1 MFGNRFPY
9 TFMLLFAGGAMVS
22 IKDVAKEAGV
32 AISTVSKVLNNYP
45 NVSEATRQKVNEVVD
60 RLGFVPNAVAAT
72 LSSKKTGR
80 VALLVK
86 LNLDTSAS
94 DEINMEYI
102 SGAIHKAK
110 ELQMDVITVFHSM
123 IEDMT
128 VDEVTSYF
136 ESQGIRGIIIYGITT
151 KDKVLHK
158 LIDKGHFK
166 IVVIDA
172 PMVNESTS
180 CSGVDHAKA
189 QYDIAKKTIE
199 ENKCKKVLYIA
210 GEENGYVSSERLDGI
225 KKLCEEKKLKLM
237 VRNGKFSELRAR
249 QLTMKFSK
257 NNDCVVCAS
266 DLMAIGAMKALID
279 MDIFR
284 PVCGFD
290 GIILMGYVGK
300 QMNTVKQDFVQIS
313 ERAIEELNRLL
324 NGEEG
329 RKVVMPH
336 TLVRMKYE
344 DIII

>member
-1 MFGNRFPY
+1 
-9 TFMLLFAGGAMVS
+9 MVS

-45 NVSEATRQKVNEVVD
+45 NVSQATKDRVNEVVE

-72 LSSKKTGR
+72 LSSKRTGR
-80 VALLVK
+80 VALLLK

-94 DEINMEYI
+94 DEINMQYI

-110 ELQMDVITVFHSM
+110 ELQLDVITVFYSM

-128 VDEVTSYF
+128 MDEVTSYF
-136 ESQGIRGIIIYGITT
+136 ESQGIRGIIVYGMTT

-158 LIDKGHFK
+158 LIDSGRFK
-166 IVVIDA
+166 MVVVDA
-172 PMVNESTS
+172 PMVNENTS
-180 CSGVDHAKA
+180 SVGVDHLKA
-189 QYDIAKKTIE
+189 QYDIAKKTIT
-199 ENKCKKVLYIA
+199 ENKCKKILYLA
-210 GEENGYVSSERLDGI
+210 GDENGYVTSLRLEGI
-225 KKLCEEKKLKLM
+225 KKLCDEKKLKLT
-237 VRNGKFSELRAR
+237 VRNGGFSELRAR
-249 QLTMKFSK
+249 ELTMRYSK
-257 NNDCVVCAS
+257 NNDCVVCGS

-313 ERAIEELNRLL
+313 GKAVEELERLL
-324 NGEEG
+324 EGETG

-344 DIII
+344 DIIC

>member
-1 MFGNRFPY
+1 
-9 TFMLLFAGGAMVS
+9 MVS

-45 NVSEATRQKVNEVVD
+45 NVSEATKNKVNEVVE
-60 RLGFVPNAVAAT
+60 RLGFVPNSVAAS

-80 VALLVK
+80 VALLLK
-86 LNLDTSAS
+86 LNLSTSAS
-94 DEINMEYI
+94 DEINMQYI
-102 SGAIHKAK
+102 SGAVHKAK

-123 IEDMT
+123 IEDMNL
-128 VDEVTSYF
+128 DEAINYF
-136 ESQGIRGIIIYGITT
+136 EAQGIKGIIIYGLTK

-158 LIDKGHFK
+158 LIECGKFK

-172 PMVNESTS
+172 PMVNDTTS
-180 CSGVDHAKA
+180 CVGVDNKKA
-189 QYDIAKKTIE
+189 QYDIAKKTITAD
-199 ENKCKKVLYIA
+199 KCKKILYLA
-210 GEENGYVSSERLDGI
+210 GEDDGYVTSQRLEGI
-225 KKLCEEKKLKLM
+225 KKLCEEKKLKLV
-237 VRNGKFSELRAR
+237 VRNGQFSELRAR
-249 QLTMKFSK
+249 ELTMRFAK

-300 QMNTVKQDFVQIS
+300 QMNTVKQDFVEIS
-313 ERAIEELNRLL
+313 ERAVEELNRLIS
-324 NGEEG
+324 GEKG
-329 RKVVMPH
+329 RKVTMPH

-344 DIII
+344 DIIC